1 MHCERK
7 ISDSFYYVGSSDRR
21 LALFENVYPIPNG
34 VSYNSY
40 LYLDDKTV
48 LLDTVDSSVSDV
60 FYENIEFLLN
70 GRKLDYL
77 IINHMEPDHAANIGE
92 LTLRHPEVTIV
103 VNPMS
108 KKFLFNY
115 FPEIKNQILVVKEGD
130 KLNIGKHTFTFVMAP
145 MVHWPE
151 VMFTYEISEGVLF
164 SADAF
169 GTFGALNGNIFA
181 SSSTF
186 TKEYI
191 AEARRYYAN
200 IVGKYGDQVANVLKK
215 AAGIDIKMI
224 CPLHGPIYKD
234 NLNFILNPY
243 MNWATYN
250 VEENDAVMIC
260 YSSVYGGT
268 KNAVDV
274 LEKLLS
280 EKWVTNIVT
289 YDVSKTDSSYLI
301 AEAFRVKTIVLAST
315 TYNAGVFV
323 KMEDFLHDLA
333 AHKIRNR
340 TFAFIEN
347 GSWAPSAR
355 LGMKNI
361 LKDLQGTT
369 FIEESVTLTSRIKPN
384 QEEDLDKLAEKIV
397 SSLAINLPSKEET
410 LIDEKTNFKLTYGLF
425 ALFSKD
431 EKGRIDASINNSFFQ
446 VSSSP
451 NLFILSVSKSNYT
464 AENIKHTGKFVI
476 SILNN
481 ETNYDLIK
489 RFGFVSGRDKNKL
502 EGIEDLLKPTKSGLV
517 RLDKY
522 SNAYIECN
530 VKEELEAGDHVLFVV
545 EAVESRILNNFTSL
559 TYAYYFENIK
569 PKSLPSPK
577 QEKKIAWVCRI
588 CGYTYVGE
596 TLPKDFV
603 CPLCKHPASDFDRV
617 EL

>member
-151 VMFTYEISEGVLF
+151 VMFTFEISEGVLF

-191 AEARRYYAN
+191 AEARRYYTN

-280 EKWVTNIVT
+280 EKGVTNIVT

>member
-7 ISDSFYYVGSSDRR
+7 ISDGFYYVGSSDRR

-40 LYLDDKTV
+40 LYLDEKTV

-103 VNPMS
+103 VNQMS

-151 VMFTYEISEGVLF
+151 VMFTCEISEGVLF

-191 AEARRYYAN
+191 AEARRYYTN
-200 IVGKYGDQVANVLKK
+200 IVGKYGDQVVNVLKK
-215 AAGIDIKMI
+215 AASIDIKMI

-243 MNWATYN
+243 MNWATYS

-280 EKWVTNIVT
+280 EKGITNIVT

-369 FIEESVTLTSRIKPN
+369 FIEESITLTSKIKPN
-384 QEEDLDKLAEKIV
+384 QEEELDNLAEKIV
-397 SSLAINLPSKEET
+397 SSLVINLPSKEEA

-431 EKGRIDASINNSFFQ
+431 EKGRVDASINNSFFQ

-451 NLFILSVSKSNYT
+451 NLFILSVRKSNYT
-464 AENIKHTGKFVI
+464 AENIKHTGKFVV

-502 EGIEDLLKPTKSGLV
+502 EGIEDILKPTKSGLA

-530 VKEELEAGDHVLFVV
+530 VKETMEAGDHVLFIV
-545 EAVESRILNNFTSL
+545 EAVESRILNNSTSL

-569 PKSLPSPK
+569 PKSLPNPK

-588 CGYTYVGE
+588 CGYTYVGD

-603 CPLCKHPASDFDRV
+603 CPLCKHPASDFDKV

>member
-7 ISDSFYYVGSSDRR
+7 ISDGFYYVGSSDRR

-40 LYLDDKTV
+40 LYLDEKTV

-151 VMFTYEISEGVLF
+151 VMFTYEISDGVLF

-191 AEARRYYAN
+191 AEARRYYTN
-200 IVGKYGDQVANVLKK
+200 IVGKYGDQVVNVLKK
-215 AAGIDIKMI
+215 AASIDIKMI

-280 EKWVTNIVT
+280 EKGVANIAT

-369 FIEESVTLTSRIKPN
+369 FIEESITLASRIKPN
-384 QEEDLDKLAEKIV
+384 QEEELDKLAEKIV
-397 SSLAINLPSKEET
+397 SSLVINLSSKEET

-431 EKGRIDASINNSFFQ
+431 EKGRVDASINNSFFQ

-464 AENIKHTGKFVI
+464 AENIKHTGKFVA

-502 EGIEDLLKPTKSGLV
+502 EGIENILKPTKSGLV

-530 VKEELEAGDHVLFVV
+530 VKETLEAGDHVLFIV
-545 EAVESRILNNFTSL
+545 EAVESRILNNSTSL

-569 PKSLPSPK
+569 PKSLPNPK

-603 CPLCKHPASDFDRV
+603 CPLCKHPASDFDKV

>member
-7 ISDSFYYVGSSDRR
+7 IGDGFYYVGSSDRR

-40 LYLDDKTV
+40 LYLDEKTV

-151 VMFTYEISEGVLF
+151 VMFTYEISDGVLF

-191 AEARRYYAN
+191 AEARRYYTN
-200 IVGKYGDQVANVLKK
+200 IVGKYGDQVVNVLKK
-215 AAGIDIKMI
+215 AASIDIKMI

-280 EKWVTNIVT
+280 EKGVANIAT

-369 FIEESVTLTSRIKPN
+369 FIEESITLASRIKPN
-384 QEEDLDKLAEKIV
+384 QEEELDKLAEKIV
-397 SSLAINLPSKEET
+397 SSLVINLSSKEET

-431 EKGRIDASINNSFFQ
+431 EKGRVDASINNSFFQ

-464 AENIKHTGKFVI
+464 AENIKHTGKFVA

-502 EGIEDLLKPTKSGLV
+502 EGIENILKPTKSGLV

-530 VKEELEAGDHVLFVV
+530 VKETLEAGDHVLFIV
-545 EAVESRILNNFTSL
+545 EAVESRILNNSTSL

-569 PKSLPSPK
+569 PKSLPNPK

-603 CPLCKHPASDFDRV
+603 CPLCKHPASDFDKV